1 MVEMQRWC
9 GMNAMRQQWLDVRA
23 TARMSKMDM
32 HYMRKWHG
40 MAVGWPDVGMGGVQ
54 LGHEVLRE

>member
-1 MVEMQRWC
+1 
-9 GMNAMRQQWLDVRA
+9 MNAMHQQWLDVRA